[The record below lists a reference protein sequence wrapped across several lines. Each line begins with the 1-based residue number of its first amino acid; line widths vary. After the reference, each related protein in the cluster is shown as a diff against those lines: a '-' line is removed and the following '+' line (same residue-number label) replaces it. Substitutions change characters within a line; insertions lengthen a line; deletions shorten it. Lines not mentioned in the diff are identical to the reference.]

1 MTNEI
6 NTSGINLTESFDE
19 YLEHHGIKGMH
30 WGIRRTP
37 EQLGHI
43 ISRKKEKFEKYAEK
57 AGVYAEKGKVKKF
70 NKYQKKTEKTNKRI
84 TKLNKTLEKALK
96 RQNENDEQIVK
107 KGSVDDVL
115 AISDRLSEEQINR
128 AIKRI
133 QNQQKLEGL
142 KPDAMSG
149 LDKIVK
155 LGGKVAEGSKHAF
168 NIADNINKF
177 KGVMDDMRMSEINRI
192 EAEEEKERAQ
202 KVAKATR
209 SGDLGQMK
217 RVWNNATDEELGRM
231 KTTLKTRDDIDAIS
245 KARKE
250 SRRAEK
256 VATATRSGDVEKMKK
271 IWATATVDELKDM
284 KQTLVFRNE
293 IENFYKDK
301 DKKK

>member
-6 NTSGINLTESFDE
+6 NTSGIDLDAFDE

-57 AGVYAEKGKVKKF
+57 AGAYAEKGKVKKF

-96 RQNENDEQIVK
+96 RQSENDEQIVK

-115 AISDRLSEEQINR
+115 AISDRLSEDQINR

-142 KPDAMSG
+142 KPDGMTG
-149 LDKIVK
+149 LDKVVK

-168 NIADNINKF
+168 TIADNISKF
-177 KGVMDDMRMSEINRI
+177 KGVMDEMRMSEIKRI

-202 KVAKATR
+202 KIAKATR
-209 SGDLGQMK
+209 SGDLSQMK

-231 KTTLKTRDDIDAIS
+231 KTTLKTRDEIDAIS

-250 SRRAEK
+250 NRRAEK
-256 VATATRSGDVEKMKK
+256 VATATRTGDVEKMKK